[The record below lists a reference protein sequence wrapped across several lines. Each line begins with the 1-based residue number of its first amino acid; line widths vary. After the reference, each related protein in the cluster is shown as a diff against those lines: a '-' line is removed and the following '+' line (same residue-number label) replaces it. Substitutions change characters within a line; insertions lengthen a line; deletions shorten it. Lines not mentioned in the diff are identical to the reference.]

1 MTTLLIVD
9 DETHLVDS
17 LAESLDWSS
26 LGIESVWKAYS
37 AYEAIERM
45 KAQSVDI
52 LVTDVRMP
60 GMSGL
65 ELIAYVNRHHRKVK
79 SVLLTGH
86 AEFAYAKEAVQA
98 QAMDYLLKPVRAEVL
113 EQCLKRI
120 LEMIKQEWEE
130 VSSYRRAV
138 ATVRGN
144 LPLLRASLLENLL
157 YGKRYAPHELIDRLK
172 LFEIPFQPEDE
183 FAMMLIRLEEEFARY
198 DVQGMSL
205 IENAVT
211 NIAEEI
217 FGEWF
222 ELWYC
227 RDKRDYLVF
236 LIKEK
241 QGLKQSKGNR
251 MDEEDRPE
259 SSRSHLEDAATRL
272 QYNVNRYLK
281 GTVSVIISDRQA
293 FPSDVSETYRRMVAT
308 FLQKVGNI
316 RDMFVTLSG
325 QRRETEE
332 VHSLRIPH
340 ESPILIH
347 LLESGRWEEAE
358 HKINGI
364 LDELTERWNDS
375 QAHLYEVFFHIA
387 GAFIP
392 IVHRSELTLS
402 SVLGEDFDK
411 LAVGPWCRSPKLL
424 REWALRHLH
433 RIRDELARRTASS
446 QSFIVRQ
453 IHALIE
459 RTAIKE
465 LTVQTIADEVRLHPV
480 YLSKIYKLETG
491 MNISDY
497 LLRHRMN
504 RAQYLLAK
512 TKNKIYEIT
521 SELGFQNP
529 NYFAKVF
536 RRQFGMTP
544 QEYRERAN
552 LE

>member
-17 LAESLDWSS
+17 LAECLDWSS
-26 LGIESVWKAYS
+26 LGIEIVLKAYS
-37 AYEAIERM
+37 AGEAIDHM
-45 KAQSVDI
+45 QAQSVDI

-60 GMSGL
+60 GVSGL
-65 ELIAYVNRHHRKVK
+65 ELIAYVHRHHRKVK

-86 AEFAYAKEAVQA
+86 AEFAYAKEAVQS

-120 LEMIKQEWEE
+120 LEKIRQEWEE

-138 ATVRGN
+138 VTVRGN
-144 LPLLRASLLENLL
+144 LPLLRASLLESLL
-157 YGKRYAPHELIDRLK
+157 YGKRYAPGELIDRLQ
-172 LFEIPFQPEDE
+172 LFEISFQPGDE
-183 FAMMLIRLEEEFARY
+183 FAMMLIRLEEEFAHY
-198 DVQGMSL
+198 DVQGMTL

-217 FGEWF
+217 FGELF

-236 LIKEK
+236 LVKAK
-241 QGLKQSKGNR
+241 QDPKGLKGTQAG
-251 MDEEDRPE
+251 EENQLE
-259 SSRSHLEDAATRL
+259 SIRSHLEGAATRL

-281 GTVSVIISDRQA
+281 GTVSVIIGDRQA
-293 FPSDVSETYRRMVAT
+293 FPADVSEIYRRMVAT
-308 FLQKVGNI
+308 FLRRVGNI
-316 RDMFVTLSG
+316 KDMFVTLSG
-325 QRRETEE
+325 QRKETDE

-340 ESPILIH
+340 ESPALIH

-358 HKINGI
+358 DKINGI

-375 QAHLYEVFFHIA
+375 QAHLYEVFFHVA
-387 GAFIP
+387 GAFIH
-392 IVHRSELTLS
+392 IIHRSELTLS
-402 SVLGEDFDK
+402 SVLGEDFEK
-411 LAVGPWCRSPKLL
+411 LAVGPWCHSPKLL

-433 RIRDELARRTASS
+433 RIRNELALRTARS
-446 QSFIVRQ
+446 QSFTVRQ
-453 IHALIE
+453 IYALIE
-459 RTAIKE
+459 RTPMKE
-465 LTVQTIADEVRLHPV
+465 LTVQSIADEVRLHPV

-504 RAQYLLAK
+504 RAQYLLAN
-512 TKNKIYEIT
+512 TMNRIYEIT

-552 LE
+552 LV